1 MKVFRNMKV
10 VTQLVTGFAAV
21 SLLLL
26 GLGVFSLF
34 QISAE
39 NAHVAA
45 LRDHWMLSVRTSQH
59 MQSVLGQIRLAE
71 FRMASAQK
79 AADVLAVDS
88 RMQARID
95 EYNTASTQ
103 YEKLLSK
110 QDEKEIFAKIQSLA
124 PQYMAL
130 DQQIRTAAIGGDV
143 PQAIKLLTGES
154 GAVRDALAKDIDR
167 ITAIAE
173 EAATQEG
180 AAADASYQQA
190 ITLVVAFVIATV
202 ALALTIAL
210 VIARRL
216 SRQLGGEPQDATAL
230 AREIADGNLDVTVA
244 LRGKDTSSLM
254 YSLSIMKDQLKEIV
268 RGIKSS
274 SESISAA
281 AGEIAQGNSDLSQR
295 TEEQAASLEET
306 ASSMEQLTATV
317 RQNADNAKQASVLAG
332 TGSSVAERG
341 GAEIDR
347 VISTMRE
354 IAASS
359 SRVTDIINVIEA
371 IAFQT
376 NILALNAAVEAA
388 RAGEQGRGFAVV
400 AGEVRTLAQR
410 SATAAKE
417 IKGLITESVTKTA
430 AGSTL
435 VEDAGRTMN
444 EIVASSKRTTDIM
457 NEIASAS
464 EEQSAGIGQVN
475 LAITQMDDVTQQNA
489 ALVEQ
494 ASAATQSLAEQA
506 VALRD
511 AVAIF
516 RIDEQKSSNS
526 TAAGSRHHKVSRED
540 RLIMS
545 VR

>member
-1 MKVFRNMKV
+1 MKVFRNMNV
-10 VTQLVTGFAAV
+10 VTQLVSGFAAV
-21 SLLLL
+21 SVLLL
-26 GLGVFSLF
+26 GLGVFSLY
-34 QISAE
+34 QISTE

-79 AADVLAVDS
+79 PADVLAVDS
-88 RMQARID
+88 RMQARVD
-95 EYNTASTQ
+95 EYNSASAQ
-103 YEKLLSK
+103 YEKLLSN
-110 QDEKEIFAKIQSLA
+110 QDEQQTFAKIQALA

-130 DQQIRTAAIGGDV
+130 DQQIRAAAIGGDA
-143 PQAIKLLTGES
+143 PQAIKLLTGQS
-154 GAVRDALAKDIDR
+154 GTVRDALAKNIDR

-173 EAATQEG
+173 TAATQEG
-180 AAADASYQQA
+180 AAADASYKQA

-210 VIARRL
+210 VIARGL
-216 SRQLGGEPQDATAL
+216 SRQLGGEPRDATAL
-230 AREIADGNLDVTVA
+230 AREIAGGNLDLTVT
-244 LRGKDTSSLM
+244 LKDKDTSSLM
-254 YSLSIMKDQLKEIV
+254 YSLFVMKDQLMEIV

-317 RQNADNAKQASVLAG
+317 RLNADNAKQASVLAG

-341 GAEIDR
+341 GAEIER
-347 VISTMRE
+347 VITTMRE

-417 IKGLITESVTKTA
+417 IKGLITESVTKTT
-430 AGSTL
+430 AGSKL
-435 VEDAGRTMN
+435 VEDAGRTMT
-444 EIVASSKRTTDIM
+444 EIVASSKRTTEIV

-516 RIDEQKSSNS
+516 RIDERKFANAS
-526 TAAGSRHHKVSRED
+526 TAGIRLGRGRHAIGNA
-540 RLIMS
+540 LLT
-545 VR
+545 